1 MQKTDRGESI
11 GFQSD
16 SSRESSEQQMGFAM
30 KMHWFS
36 RRFSCRTGTAIMLCW
51 IIVAPAAIP
60 ALAADTYRGKS
71 EEVRESVIAGTW
83 YPSSP
88 SDLRAQIEHFLAEV
102 PERQAQGRLIAL
114 VAPHAGYR
122 YSGQVAAHG
131 YKLLQEAK
139 FDSVIVLAPSHH
151 MRFSGVSVYDR
162 GGFRTPLGV
171 VPLDRDMITDLMKR
185 EESIRS
191 LPEAHG
197 KEHSLEI
204 QLPFLQVVLPGFK
217 LVPLVMG
224 EQDMKTCEKL
234 AEALFQCTRGK
245 SALVVAS
252 SDLSHFHSYDEARK
266 LDQKVVERLSAFD
279 PKGLHEK
286 LAAGECEACGGGP
299 MVTSML
305 YARKVGAD
313 RGQVLQ
319 YANSGDA
326 TGIQNDPRGVVGYVS
341 AAFWIAAPEKQPS
354 SGAEEKVG
362 VDLGLSRSEKTLL
375 HQIARESIEA
385 RCRGTQPPKRRIES
399 AKLKEL
405 RGAFVTLHKH
415 GKLRG
420 CIGHITGRSPLAE
433 TVAEMAVAAAFQ
445 DPRFP
450 PLDVGELDQI
460 DIEISV
466 LTPLER
472 LQNPED
478 IQIGRQG
485 LVMKKGPRSGLLLP
499 QVATEQGW
507 DRRAFLENA
516 CIKAG
521 LPPDAWKDGDTE
533 IYVFSADVF

>member
-1 MQKTDRGESI
+1 MSLE
-11 GFQSD
+11 SD
-16 SSRESSEQQMGFAM
+16 SSREFSEQKRGFPM
-30 KMHWFS
+30 KMHWFFRNS
-36 RRFSCRTGTAIMLCW
+36 SYWTGTAVMLCW
-51 IIVAPAAIP
+51 VVLAPVAMRAS
-60 ALAADTYRGKS
+60 AADTSRHES
-71 EEVRESVIAGTW
+71 EQVRESVIAGTW
-83 YPSSP
+83 YPSSA

-102 PERQAQGRLIAL
+102 PGQQAQGRLVAL
-114 VAPHAGYR
+114 VSPHAGYR

-131 YKLLQEAK
+131 YKFLQETK
-139 FDSVIVLAPSHH
+139 FDSVVVLAPSHH

-171 VPLDRDMITDLMKR
+171 APLDRDMITDLMKR
-185 EESIRS
+185 EDSIRS
-191 LPEAHG
+191 IPEAHG

-204 QLPFLQVVLPGFK
+204 QLPFLQVLLPGFK

-266 LDQKVVERLSAFD
+266 LDQIVLDRLSAFD

-299 MVTSML
+299 MVTAML

-326 TGIQNDPRGVVGYVS
+326 TGIRNDPRGVVGYVS
-341 AAFWIAAPEKQPS
+341 AVFWITAAEKQS
-354 SGAEEKVG
+354 LSGAVKKVG
-362 VDLGLSRSEKTLL
+362 VDLGLSGSEKALL
-375 HQIARESIEA
+375 HQIARENIEA
-385 RCRGTQPPKRRIES
+385 KCRGTQPPRRHIES
-399 AKLKEL
+399 AKLQEV

-433 TVAEMAVAAAFQ
+433 TIAEMAVAAAFQ

-450 PLDVGELDQI
+450 SLDVGELEEIQ
-460 DIEISV
+460 IEISV
-466 LTPLER
+466 LTPLDR
-472 LQNPED
+472 LRDPED
-478 IQIGRQG
+478 IQIGRHG
-485 LVMKKGPRSGLLLP
+485 LVMKKGLRNGLLLP

-507 DRRAFLENA
+507 DRRTFLENA

-521 LPPDAWKDGDTE
+521 LPRDAWKDGDTE